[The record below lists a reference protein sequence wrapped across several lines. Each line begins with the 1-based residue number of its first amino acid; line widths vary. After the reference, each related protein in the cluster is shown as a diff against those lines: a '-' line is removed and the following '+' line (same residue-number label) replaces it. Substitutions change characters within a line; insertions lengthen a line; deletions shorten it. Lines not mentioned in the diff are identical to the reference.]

1 MEAPSDTM
9 TDDPPVPDTA
19 RIGRVA
25 LDVTELEAMVEFYR
39 DVVGLTVHTRS
50 ETTATLGA
58 DDTPLLV
65 VDQTENA
72 SPRQRDEAGLFHT
85 AFKVPTREALGAALE
100 RVQDQWT
107 LTGASDHYVSEA
119 LYCRDP
125 EDNGV
130 EIYRDRPR
138 TEWPRNDDETIAIGT
153 IPLELDEVAAASN
166 GAVSAPPE
174 TSIGHVHLEVSSL
187 SAARTFYGETLGLR
201 IQTAMESALF
211 LAAGDYHH
219 HLGVN
224 TWNERTQPATT
235 RHRGLAWFEFSLP
248 DPAAVD
254 SVRRRLAETDHS
266 VTELDGEDGIAVAD
280 PDGITVRFR
289 TR

>member
-1 MEAPSDTM
+1 M
-9 TDDPPVPDTA
+9 TDDPPVPETA
-19 RIGRVA
+19 RIGRAALNVA
-25 LDVTELEAMVEFYR
+25 DLEAMVEFYR
-39 DVVGLTVHTRS
+39 DVVGLAVHTRS

-65 VDQTENA
+65 VEQTESA
-72 SPRQRDEAGLFHT
+72 PPRQRDEAGLFHT
-85 AFKVPTREALGAALE
+85 AFRVPTREALGAALD
-100 RVQDQWT
+100 RLRDRWT

-125 EDNGV
+125 EGNGV
-130 EIYRDRPR
+130 EIYWDKPR
-138 TEWPRNDDETIAIGT
+138 TEWPRNDDGTIVIGT
-153 IPLELDEVAAASN
+153 VPLELDAVAAASN
-166 GAVSAPPE
+166 GASSVPPE

-187 SAARTFYGETLGLR
+187 AAARTFYGETLGLR
-201 IQTAMESALF
+201 VQTELESALF

-248 DPAAVD
+248 DQAAVD
-254 SVRRRLAETDHS
+254 SVRRRLVETDHS
-266 VTELDGEDGIAVAD
+266 VTELDDEVGIAVAD

>member
-1 MEAPSDTM
+1 M
-9 TDDPPVPDTA
+9 TDGPPVPDTT

-39 DVVGLTVHTRS
+39 DVVGLTVRTRTG
-50 ETTATLGA
+50 TTATLGTVDA
-58 DDTPLLV
+58 ALLV
-65 VDQTENA
+65 LEQNEDA
-72 SPRQRDEAGLFHT
+72 PPRQRDEAGLFHT
-85 AFKVPTREALGAALE
+85 AFKVPTREALGAALD
-100 RVQDQWT
+100 RLRDRWT

-130 EIYRDRPR
+130 EIYWDKPR

-166 GAVSAPPE
+166 GAASAPPE

-187 SAARTFYGETLGLR
+187 PAARAFYGETLGLR
-201 IQTAMESALF
+201 VQTAMESALF

-224 TWNERTQPATT
+224 TWNARTQPVTT
-235 RHRGLAWFEFSLP
+235 RHRGVAWFEFSLP
-248 DPAAVD
+248 DQVAVD